1 MGNSREYRSYFGAFS
16 SVSSFEKNGCKMKKL
31 WKLTKGRI
39 ERVSKE
45 NVFNSFGK
53 GVDKSIS
60 LNWDMSSGDNCS
72 VTCRHHRDST
82 AENATHACYSTTAE
96 SMRPSV
102 RDSLGRKGKM
112 SPLEII
118 GLAYI
123 QLGELFTFLDSR
135 GEALEFFRMSSAGSV
150 PPRDSIPEQERKR
163 YETIFR
169 LFCLTLVKR
178 GVAIHFPVEDVE
190 KWEYYHSIVG
200 DIVTVRLSL
209 QNVQSETSE
218 NRPCSFVVGEDIRSA
233 NSKTVKRDRIALAKK
248 RAHERYIATGR
259 KTIVCPAIVSTFEKR
274 ESKIQC
280 GQCDACSRRG
290 VDVVYPL
297 HV

>member
-1 MGNSREYRSYFGAFS
+1 
-16 SVSSFEKNGCKMKKL
+16 MKKL
-31 WKLTKGRI
+31 WTIKNERI
-39 ERVSKE
+39 ERVGKE
-45 NVFNSFGK
+45 NIFNSFGK

-60 LNWDMSSGDNCS
+60 LNWDMSSGENCS
-72 VTCRHHRDST
+72 VTCRHHRNSIAKNPT
-82 AENATHACYSTTAE
+82 NACYSTTAE

-102 RDSLGRKGKM
+102 RDSLERKGKM

-135 GEALEFFRMSSAGSV
+135 GEILEFFRMSSAGSV
-150 PPRDSIPEQERKR
+150 PPRDSIPEHERKR

-169 LFCLTLVKR
+169 LFCVTLVKR
-178 GVAIHFPVEDVE
+178 GVAIHFPVEDVA
-190 KWEYYHSIVG
+190 KWEYYNSIVG
-200 DIVTVRLSL
+200 DIVTIRLSL
-209 QNVQSETSE
+209 QDVASETTE
-218 NRPCSFVVGEDIRSA
+218 NRPCSFVVGEDIRA
-233 NSKTVKRDRIALAKK
+233 HNSKSVKRDRIALAKR
-248 RAHERYIATGR
+248 RAQERYSATGR

-280 GQCDACSRRG
+280 GQCDACSRRS

>member
-1 MGNSREYRSYFGAFS
+1 MNREYRSYLGAFGC
-16 SVSSFEKNGCKMKKL
+16 VSSFGKEGCKMKKL
-31 WKLTKGRI
+31 WKITKGRI
-39 ERVSKE
+39 ERVGKE
-45 NVFNSFGK
+45 NIFNSFGK

-72 VTCRHHRDST
+72 TSCRHHRDSL

-102 RDSLGRKGKM
+102 RDSLERKGKM

-123 QLGELFTFLDSR
+123 QLGGLFTFLDSV
-135 GEALEFFRMSSAGSV
+135 GEILEFFRMSSAGSV
-150 PPRDSIPEQERKR
+150 PPKESIPEHERKR

-169 LFCLTLVKR
+169 LFCMTLVKR
-178 GVAIHFPVEDVE
+178 NVAIHFPVEDVE
-190 KWEYYHSIVG
+190 KWEYYNSIVG

-209 QNVQSETSE
+209 QDVASETTE
-218 NRPCSFVVGEDIRSA
+218 NRPCSFVVGEDITVKT
-233 NSKTVKRDRIALAKK
+233 SKSVKRDRIALAKR
-248 RAHERYIATGR
+248 RAQERYKATGR

-297 HV
+297 HA